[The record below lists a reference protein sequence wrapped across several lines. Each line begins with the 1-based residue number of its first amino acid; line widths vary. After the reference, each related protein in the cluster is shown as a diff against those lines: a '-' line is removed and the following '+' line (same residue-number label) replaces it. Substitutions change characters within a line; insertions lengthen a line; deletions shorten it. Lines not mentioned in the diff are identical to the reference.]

1 MVGAGRLRLDSVFKF
16 QKNTIFKYLYYRFTY
31 MARSLRF
38 RSLLLFAVIIGIL
51 SATAFGLSE
60 PQLQSSGESNASKL
74 ANLTYYTE
82 QLPPY
87 DYLENGTLT
96 GISIDL
102 LELITEKMGAK
113 VTPEEV
119 HLVSWAECYQAA
131 LTQNGTVIFS
141 TVRTPDRE
149 QSFKWA
155 GPIYTDSMVL
165 FAKRD
170 SGIMIDSPDDLK
182 GYRIGAIA
190 GHIAIQ
196 QLLDIGVNQNQIV
209 LESNESAL
217 ITKLESGEIDLW
229 AYPEA
234 SGKYFA
240 AQLTGN
246 RYSVVYHLQPIDLYY
261 AFSKDI
267 PDSTV
272 QSFQES
278 IDEVKD
284 AKDADGISSYERIIG
299 RYDPAVGLAHLNY
312 LTEEW
317 APFNYQEGDNVS
329 GISVEILEAVFRDI
343 GVNRSR
349 PDVRIVPLSEGLQ
362 AARNETG
369 TVLFSIVR
377 TPEREPYFKW
387 AGPFTQ
393 SSFVLF
399 APMSMNITI
408 DSPDDLNQYRIG
420 VVQDSIEND
429 LLLDQGVNL
438 SNLVNGKTPA
448 DLLKMLEDGEID
460 LWATGD
466 LAGQHQMLKTAAD
479 PNIYEIVYTLS
490 ENDFYFIFSRDVPDT
505 LVRAFQYSLDNV
517 RKQKDAEGISEY
529 ERIIYRYLG
538 VGCTRQTFTDEAVM
552 ALVNTTA
559 EAIEMN
565 APETFRRINAGEAP
579 YLDPS
584 NPGLYVFVYTTNMT
598 IVAHA
603 DNILLVGGNYRG
615 KNDVT
620 GKPFHDEIL
629 EGALKNGTGWL
640 DYVYIHPVQT
650 NLYYKTTYYRLTQ
663 GSDGIQYIVCSGNYK
678 RCD

>member
-1 MVGAGRLRLDSVFKF
+1 M
-16 QKNTIFKYLYYRFTY
+16 T
-31 MARSLRF
+31 RSLRF
-38 RSLLLFAVIIGIL
+38 RSCLLIAVVIGIL
-51 SATAFGLSE
+51 FATACGLSE
-60 PQLQSSGESNASKL
+60 PQLQSSDESNDSKL
-74 ANLTYYTE
+74 VNLTYYTE

-87 DYLENGTLT
+87 DYMENGTLT

-102 LELITEKMGAK
+102 LELVTEKMGEK
-113 VTPEEV
+113 VTREDV
-119 HLVSWAECYQAA
+119 HLVPWSEGYQKA
-131 LTQNGTVIFS
+131 LTQNGTVLFS
-141 TVRTPDRE
+141 TVKTPERE

-155 GPIYTDSMVL
+155 GPIYTDRIVL
-165 FAKRD
+165 FAKQDR
-170 SGIMIDSPDDLK
+170 GIIILSPEDLK
-182 GYRIGAIA
+182 GYRIGVIA

-196 QLLDIGVNQNQIV
+196 QLLDIGVDQNQIIP
-209 LESNESAL
+209 ESNESTL

-234 SGKYFA
+234 SGKYIA
-240 AQLTGN
+240 EQLTGN
-246 RYSVVYHLQPIDLYY
+246 RYTVVYNLQPVDLYY
-261 AFSKDI
+261 SFSKDV

-272 QSFQES
+272 QSFQQAL
-278 IDEVKD
+278 DEVKEE
-284 AKDADGISSYERIIG
+284 KDPEGISSYERIIG
-299 RYDPAVGLAHLNY
+299 LYDPTVGLDHLDY

-317 APFNYQEGDNVS
+317 APFNYQEGDNVT

-349 PDVRIVPLSEGLQ
+349 SDVKIVPLAQGFQ
-362 AARNETG
+362 ATRNETD

-387 AGPFTQ
+387 AGPFTK
-393 SSFVLF
+393 SSFVLY
-399 APMSMNITI
+399 APMTRNITI
-408 DSPDDLNQYRIG
+408 DAPEDLYQYRIG

-429 LLLDQGVNL
+429 LLLDQGVNS
-438 SNLVNGKTPA
+438 SNVVNGKTPS
-448 DLLKMLEDGEID
+448 DLLQMLEDVDID

-466 LAGQHQMLKTAAD
+466 LAGRHQMLKTAAD

-490 ENDFYFIFSRDVPDT
+490 ENDFYFIFSRDVPDA
-505 LVRAFQYSLDNV
+505 LVHAFQYSLDNV
-517 RKQKDAEGISEY
+517 RNQKDAEGISEY

-538 VGCTRQTFTDEAVM
+538 VGCTRQPFTDEAVM

-559 EAIEMN
+559 EAIEEN
-565 APETFRRINAGEAP
+565 APDTFRRINAGEAP
-579 YLDPS
+579 YRDPT
-584 NPGLYVFVYTTNMT
+584 NPGLYVFIYTTNMT
-598 IVAHA
+598 MVAHA
-603 DNILLVGGNYRG
+603 DNILLVGGNYIG

-629 EGALKNGTGWL
+629 EGALKNGTGWVE
-640 DYVYIHPVQT
+640 YVYMHPVQT